1 MIFIIGMKGLNDIL
15 TQSEMSELKQLITLP
30 KNEYKLRQ
38 LKQFFLQENVFE
50 SLKDQIDPM
59 YIAYEIYQIH

>member
-1 MIFIIGMKGLNDIL
+1 MKGLKDIL
-15 TQSEMSELKQLITLP
+15 TQAELSELKQLTKLP

-38 LKQFFLQENVFE
+38 LKQFFLQETVFE
-50 SLKDQIDPM
+50 SLKNQIDPM